1 MKPSSRGPMNVAIFA
16 SAFHPSLG
24 GVEELVRQL
33 AHEYRRQGMQ
43 VIVLVNRWPRS
54 LPAEEEIE
62 GIPVYR
68 LAMRMPEY
76 NLRVR
81 LNYALGYPFAR
92 ARMLRILRRHRIDLI
107 HVQCVSGNGHY
118 AAIAARALHIPL
130 IVTAQGERTMDAE
143 RVYEKS
149 PFLNSVLRRLIK
161 EADQITACSRDT
173 LEDLERYG
181 AVQFGERGSV
191 IYNGFAWKIL
201 TGLNPTGIRGRISS
215 GSAGRCIRRGSMSCS
230 KPSPGRASNRT
241 IFCWRGRGAEREE
254 LAALARKL
262 RLEACVH
269 FIGRADRSKAVA
281 LFRGCDFFVLP
292 SRQEP
297 MGIVNLEAMAAG
309 KAVVASR
316 TGGVPELVI
325 DGETGLLLPPGEPG
339 PLAEALQRMAGD
351 AALRERMGAAGRERV
366 RQFTWQAVAGSYR
379 TIYEKAVAEKGR
391 RTAGMIPAP
400 VPALNAEG

>member
-1 MKPSSRGPMNVAIFA
+1 MNVAIFA

-81 LNYALGYPFAR
+81 LNYALGYPFVR

-191 IYNGFAWKIL
+191 IYNGIRLEDFDGIEPYRHPRPYILGIGRQVHQKGFDVLLEAFARS
-201 TGLNPTGIRGRISS
+201 GLQSHDLLL
-215 GSAGRCIRRGSMSCS
+215 AGE
-230 KPSPGRASNRT
+230 
-241 IFCWRGRGAEREE
+241 GAEREE